1 MTEKR
6 QWPKPGVRLTEVS
19 VKTELTVKHRS
30 TFSNSHNKT
39 KSNRVL
45 HTRVFPRCIFPC
57 SYDCFIQSTSHC
69 VLWLVIENITRLKTA
84 LWLSSSFWTEIIS
97 FLDNA
102 CVCVYFLLVCFLV
115 FVIQCFVNCYKL
127 QNQFPWNFLQCFKK
141 QYNQLSPW
149 RHLATTHTRYR
160 QCPTSGKS
168 KVQKFEMNSPLLR
181 CLVIRDTSSRY
192 VPMVCAVTGVD
203 FNCRIFMIGGG

>member
-1 MTEKR
+1 MFACVQTSPISLRRRLHAGNKSVCWRFQKCLLSVLERCPSYREYSYSKMTEKR

-102 CVCVYFLLVCFLV
+102 CVCVCIFCLFV
-115 FVIQCFVNCYKL
+115 F
-127 QNQFPWNFLQCFKK
+127 W
-141 QYNQLSPW
+141 
-149 RHLATTHTRYR
+149 
-160 QCPTSGKS
+160 
-168 KVQKFEMNSPLLR
+168 
-181 CLVIRDTSSRY
+181 CL
-192 VPMVCAVTGVD
+192 
-203 FNCRIFMIGGG
+203 

>member
-1 MTEKR
+1 MNTRLEQTANTGILWQQSGINFSLCNQMFITSKRSRLRGLKVWQLDSANWGKTTKYIKHFAIYFQISVLKYSYSKMTEKR

-69 VLWLVIENITRLKTA
+69 VLWLVIENITCLKTA
-84 LWLSSSFWTEIIS
+84 L
-97 FLDNA
+97 
-102 CVCVYFLLVCFLV
+102 
-115 FVIQCFVNCYKL
+115 
-127 QNQFPWNFLQCFKK
+127 
-141 QYNQLSPW
+141 
-149 RHLATTHTRYR
+149 
-160 QCPTSGKS
+160 
-168 KVQKFEMNSPLLR
+168 
-181 CLVIRDTSSRY
+181 
-192 VPMVCAVTGVD
+192 
-203 FNCRIFMIGGG
+203 

>member
-1 MTEKR
+1 MNTRLEQTANTGILWQQSGINFSLCNQMFITSKRSRLRGLKVWQLDSANWGKTTKYIKHFAIYFHISVLKYFSLDKALQKCLPACRRLLFPLGDVCTQATKVSVDGFKSVCCPSYREYSYSKMTEKR

-39 KSNRVL
+39 KSKRVL

-84 LWLSSSFWTEIIS
+84 L
-97 FLDNA
+97 
-102 CVCVYFLLVCFLV
+102 
-115 FVIQCFVNCYKL
+115 
-127 QNQFPWNFLQCFKK
+127 
-141 QYNQLSPW
+141 
-149 RHLATTHTRYR
+149 
-160 QCPTSGKS
+160 
-168 KVQKFEMNSPLLR
+168 
-181 CLVIRDTSSRY
+181 
-192 VPMVCAVTGVD
+192 
-203 FNCRIFMIGGG
+203 